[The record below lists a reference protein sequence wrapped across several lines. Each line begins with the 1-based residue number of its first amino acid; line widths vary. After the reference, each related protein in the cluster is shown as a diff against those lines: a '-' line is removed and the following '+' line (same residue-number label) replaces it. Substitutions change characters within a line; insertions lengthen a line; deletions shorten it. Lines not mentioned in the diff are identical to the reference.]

1 MTFDRPILIGVMF
14 LAILLLVFILVLP
27 EYNTF
32 KQLQVQLGEKRAEYV
47 AQHDHYAAIDKV
59 YDDLQARKDDIAKI
73 DEALSSDPALGK
85 TVYFLQE
92 VAQKNGLIVKN
103 LFLSKGSSNESNTGV
118 KTSKEISFS
127 IDLLGNYPSLGS
139 FISSLEDSSRIFEIT
154 SISFGSKEGP
164 PYNFSLQIKT
174 YSY

>member
-1 MTFDRPILIGVMF
+1 MTFDRPIIIGVML

-32 KQLQVQLGEKRAEYV
+32 KQLQVQLGEKRAEFA

-59 YDDLQARKDDIAKI
+59 YDDLQNRKDDIAQI

-85 TVYFLQE
+85 TVYILQE
-92 VAQKNGLIVKN
+92 VAKKNGLIVKN
-103 LFLSKGSSNESNTGV
+103 LFLSKGSSSDNNAGV
-118 KTSKEISFS
+118 KTAKEISFS
-127 IDLLGNYPSLGS
+127 LDLLGNYPSLGS
-139 FISSLEDSSRIFEIT
+139 FMQSLENSSRIFEIT
-154 SISFGSKEGP
+154 SISFGTQNEP
-164 PYNFSLQIKT
+164 PYSFSLQIKT

>member
-1 MTFDRPILIGVMF
+1 MTFDRPIVIGVMM

-32 KQLQVQLGEKRAEYV
+32 KQLQTQLGEKRAEYI

-59 YDDLQARKDDIAKI
+59 YDDLQNREDDIAKI

-85 TVYFLQE
+85 TVYLLQD
-92 VAQKNGLIVKN
+92 VAQKNELIVKN
-103 LFLSKGSSNESNTGV
+103 LFLSKGSSNESGSTA
-118 KTSKEISFS
+118 KTTQEISFS
-127 IDLLGNYPSLGS
+127 VDLLGNYQSLGS
-139 FISSLEDSSRIFEIT
+139 FLKALEESSRIFEVT
-154 SISFGSKEGP
+154 SISFGTQDEP